1 MHEHAHGPAE
11 EASVIGAGPVA
22 ELTAERPEPAAAAL
36 AEPANGVSAQP
47 ANEALAEPTTEV
59 SAEPANAAPHG
70 LDSLTERLG
79 NELAGL
85 ADRLTGELVG
95 LRAEIARSQDRAAAR
110 EQVIDRLHEEN
121 QRLRA
126 GERRHLLRPLL
137 TDLQRLRH
145 DLLRTAAGLPPTFD
159 ATAAAQML
167 RSYAANL
174 ELTLERGGISV
185 LTPAV
190 GATFDPST
198 QRATAAEP
206 ATDPAQD
213 GTVAAVVLDGYHD
226 VEAGRTAL
234 PAAVRVHRWIPDPEP
249 TAGGPSPEPT
259 SDNPQAPTP

>member
-11 EASVIGAGPVA
+11 EASVVTTGPVA
-22 ELTAERPEPAAAAL
+22 EPPWELTAERPEPAAAAL
-36 AEPANGVSAQP
+36 AEPTSEVP
-47 ANEALAEPTTEV
+47 AEPTSEV
-59 SAEPANAAPHG
+59 PAEPASAAPHG
-70 LDSLTERLG
+70 LDSLTERMAS
-79 NELAGL
+79 ELAGL
-85 ADRLTGELVG
+85 TDRLTGELVG
-95 LRAEIARSQDRAAAR
+95 LRAEIARTQDRAAAR
-110 EQVIDRLHEEN
+110 EQVIDRLHAEN
-121 QRLRA
+121 QLLRA

-159 ATAAAQML
+159 AVAAAQML

-198 QRATAAEP
+198 QRATATEP
-206 ATDPAQD
+206 ASDPAQD

-226 VEAGRTAL
+226 VETGRTAV

-249 TAGGPSPEPT
+249 TAGEPRPEPT
-259 SDNPQAPTP
+259 SDNQHAPTP